1 MKAAPNWADNGYWPV
16 CRREKTDFSSL
27 AAWQQQELKK
37 QGVTVRI
44 QTSLTK
50 ELVQAEKP
58 DVVFIATGSK
68 PFVPPIPGAK
78 QEHVVLASEILAGKV
93 NAGANVVVIGGGLCW
108 C

>member
-1 MKAAPNWADNGYWPV
+1 MACVPPG
-16 CRREKTDFSSL
+16 KTDFSSL

-93 NAGANVVVIGGGLCW
+93 NAGANVVVIGGGVCW